1 MAVTLAGEAPAQDR
15 WLATFLIALAG
26 LTVTTADQALFSYA
40 LSDIG
45 KAFGVPLQEMGWL
58 VAASFALAAIGVPI
72 SGMLTDRIGR
82 RWAFTLLLTSSAL
95 CVGLHAFA
103 QEYYQIVIL
112 RILGFTL
119 SAGLFPV
126 CTTLVLET
134 APERIRGMATGAMQ
148 MAYPLGFFTA
158 SVFAAPLLEA
168 GGWRTE
174 FLIAFAVIPL
184 ALFMGTILREPS
196 AFLRARTSQE
206 AAPSHRSLLLQAPY
220 LRWTIICMVGT
231 FLLNLGISA
240 FIYFVPAF
248 MTAEHG
254 FSTADAAR
262 ISGMA
267 FAIGAVGYLLS
278 SAVGEFVLSRRT
290 TLSLWCLLG
299 GAAFISAVWLGDTRF
314 GLIVGLG
321 VAVTFLFGSEAV
333 RMPLIAELYPTE
345 IRVTGTAIG
354 GSVGVSLGS
363 VVSPIVVTAAQPV
376 FGWQWAFTIFCGVPL
391 AIGALI
397 YLMLPNTRTAK
408 KRDSAQ

>member
-1 MAVTLAGEAPAQDR
+1 MAVTMTAEAPQTER
-15 WLATFLIALAG
+15 WLPTFFIALAG

-58 VAASFALAAIGVPI
+58 VAASFALAVIGVPV

-82 RWAFTLLLTSSAL
+82 RWAFTVLLSASAL

-103 QEYYQIVIL
+103 QSYYQIAIL
-112 RILGFTL
+112 RVLGFTL

-134 APERIRGMATGAMQ
+134 APERIRGLATGAMQ

-184 ALFMGTILREPS
+184 ALVMGAILREPS
-196 AFLRARTSQE
+196 AFLRTRATQQAE
-206 AAPSHRSLLLQAPY
+206 PAPRNLILQAPY
-220 LRWTIICMVGT
+220 LRWTLICMVGT

-248 MTAEHG
+248 MTDAHG

-278 SAVGEFVLSRRT
+278 SVVGEFVLSRRT
-290 TLSLWCLLG
+290 TLSLWCLMG
-299 GAAFISAVWLGDTRF
+299 GAAFISTVWLADSRIA
-314 GLIVGLG
+314 LIVGLG
-321 VAVTFLFGSEAV
+321 IAVTFLFGSEAV

-363 VVSPIVVTAAQPV
+363 VVSPIVVTAMQPV
-376 FGWQWAFTIFCGVPL
+376 VGWQWAFTIFCGVPL
-391 AIGALI
+391 AIGALV
-397 YLMLPNTRTAK
+397 YLLLPNTRPAK
-408 KRDSAQ
+408 KRDSAI